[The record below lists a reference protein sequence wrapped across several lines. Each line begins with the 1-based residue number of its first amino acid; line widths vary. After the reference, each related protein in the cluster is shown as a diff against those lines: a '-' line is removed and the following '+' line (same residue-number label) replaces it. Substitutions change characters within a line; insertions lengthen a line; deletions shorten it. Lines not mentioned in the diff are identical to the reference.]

1 MAGSVEPYGRLLQYW
16 SCGPIRS
23 WTIPSRGP
31 AKKRL
36 KKPVSGRN
44 DKAILLVT
52 CRAVNEESKQKE
64 VLLSIVC

>member
-1 MAGSVEPYGRLLQYW
+1 M
-16 SCGPIRS
+16 
-23 WTIPSRGP
+23 PSRGP

-36 KKPVSGRN
+36 KTPVSRRN

-52 CRAVNEESKQKE
+52 CRAVNEESKWKE